1 MGLVDCVRGELLTQ
15 QEATLPDAAQAALI
29 ASLLVSGGAG
39 ISQPMRPLIG
49 VPMVVAG
56 FAMAWIAASRARKP
70 PVARS
75 FSWAYFWLSANTAIA
90 LSAGP
95 LYTAPRWYNLAYGVH
110 PAIGIVLIGV
120 VAGGGARAR
129 AVATWTAVVSASV
142 LLIVTPIAIPEPSID
157 VWTLTQASVKAM
169 LHGIH
174 PYLVVTPDTYRG
186 AYDFGYTTMVFPY
199 MPLDLIVNA
208 PSVALFG
215 DYRFGLAIAFPITVA
230 LLRAAGRRMRVG
242 DHTLDV
248 ATLALALQPYGA
260 FLVAAGYIEPI
271 MIATLAL
278 FVYVSAREMGGVAS
292 AIAFFLLP
300 ALKQYV
306 AAPVLIFL
314 AMKPRPRAVAIGVA
328 VAAATVA
335 PFLVWRWHATLAGM
349 MAIMN
354 NMRSPGA
361 FRTDSLSLTAVAALI
376 SGVRVGPWLGA
387 VAQLASGAVAFAL
400 LGRQGLAGFL
410 VAAAL
415 AVIAS
420 FLVGTQAFANYYA
433 FGAALLLFGALA
445 MARRD
450 GLPQS

>member
-1 MGLVDCVRGELLTQ
+1 VGLVDCVGSGLLTRA
-15 QEATLPDAAQAALI
+15 EATLPGAAQSAFI

-56 FAMAWIAASRARKP
+56 FVMAWIAATRSRKP
-70 PVARS
+70 PEDRS
-75 FSWAYFWLSANTAIA
+75 FAWVYFWLSASTAIA
-90 LSAGP
+90 LSSGP

-110 PAIGIVLIGV
+110 PAVGIALIGI

-129 AVATWTAVVSASV
+129 TVATWTAVISASL
-142 LLIVTPIAIPEPSID
+142 LLIVTPIAIPQPSID

-174 PYLVVTPDTYRG
+174 PYVIVAPDTYQG
-186 AYDFGYTTMVFPY
+186 AYDFGYTTRVFPY

-208 PSVALFG
+208 PSLALFG

-230 LLRAAGRRMRVG
+230 LLRSSGRRMRVG
-242 DHTLDV
+242 DHTIDV
-248 ATLALALQPYGA
+248 ATLAVALQPYHA

-292 AIAFFLLP
+292 AITFFLLP

-314 AMKPRPRAVAIGVA
+314 AMKPRPRAVVIGVA

-349 MAIMN
+349 MAIIN

-361 FRTDSLSLTAVAALI
+361 FRTDSLSVTAVAALVF
-376 SGVRVGPWLGA
+376 GVRVGPGLGA
-387 VAQLASGAVAFAL
+387 AAQLASGSVAFAL
-400 LGRQGLAGFL
+400 LRRNGLAGFL

-433 FGAALLLFGALA
+433 FGAGLLLFGALS
-445 MARRD
+445 MARQD
-450 GLPQS
+450 GLQP

>member
-1 MGLVDCVRGELLTQ
+1 MGLVDCIRGGLLTQ

-29 ASLLVSGGAG
+29 ASLLISGGAG
-39 ISQPMRPLIG
+39 VSQPMRPLIG

-56 FAMAWIAASRARKP
+56 FAMAWSAAARARRSTA
-70 PVARS
+70 ARS
-75 FSWAYFWLSANTAIA
+75 FAWAYFWLSANTAIA

-95 LYTAPRWYNLAYGVH
+95 LYPAPRWYNLAYAVH
-110 PAIGIVLIGV
+110 PALGILLIGI

-129 AVATWTAVVSASV
+129 SVATWTAVASASV
-142 LLIVTPIAIPEPSID
+142 LLVVTPIAIPQPSID

-174 PYLVVTPDTYRG
+174 PYVIVAPDTYQG

-208 PSVALFG
+208 PSVALLG
-215 DYRFGLAIAFPITVA
+215 DYRFGLAIAFPVTVA
-230 LLRAAGRRMRVG
+230 ILRAAGRRLQVG

-248 ATLALALQPYGA
+248 ATLALALQPYSP

-271 MIATLAL
+271 MVATLAL

-306 AAPVLIFL
+306 AAPVLIFV
-314 AMKPRPRAVAIGVA
+314 AMKPRPRALVIGVA
-328 VAAATVA
+328 VAAATIA

-354 NMRSPGA
+354 NMRSPAA
-361 FRTDSLSLTAVAALI
+361 FRTDSLSLTAVAALV

-387 VAQLASGAVAFAL
+387 AAQLASGAVAFAL
-400 LGRQGLAGFL
+400 LRRNGLAGFL
-410 VAAAL
+410 VASAL

-445 MARRD
+445 MARQD
-450 GLPQS
+450 GLQQP